1 MHPKLFEIPFLH
13 LTVQSYGTMMVI
25 GFLLAVA
32 VMRRLMKRAGQNPEF
47 ITNIAMYALISGIIG
62 ARVFYVIHYHDLYAG
77 RFLQV
82 FAVWQGGLELLGG
95 VLTGIG
101 FLWFYLWKQKLPKR
115 LYLDVLAIGLMIGL
129 GFGRV
134 GCLLNGCCFG
144 KCTHVPWAVQFP
156 YDSPAFHSQIRPDT
170 DRNRTEAEIELP
182 ADYFDEQGLLKPKE
196 ALTDEQLKAVS
207 DGPYC
212 TLPVHPTQIYSTLN
226 AFVLAGI
233 LLIAWFKIGRR
244 KPGVVLAL
252 MLMLYGPTRFYLE
265 TLRDDNPFELA
276 WWAVY
281 KGGTVSQN
289 IGIYLFIAG
298 AVLLAI
304 FATRKPAEESKV
316 PKNKKKKVC
325 SPYH

>member
-1 MHPKLFEIPFLH
+1 MHPELFEIPFLH
-13 LTVQSYGTMMVI
+13 VTVKSYGTMMVI

-32 VMRRLMKRAGQNPEF
+32 LMRRLMKRSGQNPDF
-47 ITNIAMYALISGIIG
+47 VTNIAMYALISGIIG
-62 ARVFYVIHYHDLYAG
+62 ARIFYVIHHHDLFAG
-77 RFLQV
+77 RLLEM
-82 FAVWQGGLELLGG
+82 FAVWQGGLEFLGG

-144 KCTHVPWAVQFP
+144 KCTAVSWAIQFP
-156 YDSPAFHSQIRPDT
+156 YGSPAFHSHIRPDAA
-170 DRNRTEAEIELP
+170 RNRTDPKIALP
-182 ADYFDEQGLLKPKE
+182 NAYYDDQGYLKPMD
-196 ALTDEQLKAVS
+196 ALTDAEKQGVTE
-207 DGPYC
+207 GPYRA
-212 TLPVHPTQIYSTLN
+212 LPVHPTQLYSTLN

-233 LLIAWFKIGRR
+233 LCAVWVKIGRR
-244 KPGVVLAL
+244 KPGVVLSL

-265 TLRDDNPFELA
+265 TLRDDNPFEQG
-276 WWAVY
+276 WWAIY

-289 IGIYLFIAG
+289 IGIYIFIAG
-298 AVLLAI
+298 AILLTI

-316 PKNKKKKVC
+316 PKNKKK
-325 SPYH
+325 SI